1 MNILILGHR
10 QHGKTLVGKLL
21 AEKLGV
27 QYRDSSVFALETI
40 IYPALK
46 DKYGYSDKDVCHAD
60 RVNHRAEW
68 FDLIEAYN
76 DPPDRMTRGILEAAN
91 IYVGMRSRK
100 EFEGS
105 KHHFDHIIWV
115 DASDRAPLE
124 DPSSMKLYVADAN
137 LFIDNNH
144 DLDHL
149 NSEIENLSN
158 VLLNPKTIQDKV

>member
-21 AEKLGV
+21 AEKLDV
-27 QYRDSSVFALETI
+27 QCMDSSVFALEHI
-40 IYPALK
+40 VYPTLK
-46 DKYGYSDKDVCHAD
+46 EMYGYIDTDACHAD

-68 FDLIEAYN
+68 FNLIEAYN
-76 DPPDRMTRGILEAAN
+76 NPPDRMTRDILEVAN
-91 IYVGMRSRK
+91 IYVGMRSRM

-115 DASDRAPLE
+115 DASDRVPLE

-137 LFIDNNH
+137 WFIDNNH

-149 NSEIENLSN
+149 NGEIENLSN
-158 VLLNPKTIQDKV
+158 ILLNSKTTQDNL